1 MAVWFKSWYP
11 MMAILPKN
19 HSLFV
24 KKKPNSYMVKFL
36 QSALCTISIIV
47 PDTLLYLHK
56 QLTYPAR
63 MIKFWLGRH
72 ALAFDCTIIV

>member
-1 MAVWFKSWYP
+1 MV
-11 MMAILPKN
+11 AIPPKE

-24 KKKPNSYMVKFL
+24 KNNSFL
-36 QSALCTISIIV
+36 HGLVSAVCTISIID
-47 PDTLLYLHK
+47 PDTLGYFHK

-63 MIKFWLGRH
+63 MIKFWLGRE